1 MGSTLNQKYN
11 SPSDIQSQIQDKDK
25 RCSGYSDQ
33 NLHKASIS
41 SNSENTGED

>member
-11 SPSDIQSQIQDKDK
+11 SPSEIHSQILDQEK

-33 NLHKASIS
+33 NLPKASIS